1 MRGLF
6 GAIALLLLA
15 ASSGE
20 AQEANTCGQFAW
32 PIAQEQKLFSA
43 AGLAELR
50 SGETLKLASGSAA
63 AVRLKKMS
71 DVQLSRAPERMP
83 KDPDAFAGMIEIDS
97 IETPGLYQL
106 TASEEA
112 WIDLIQAD
120 AFVKSAGHSGK
131 RGCPG
136 VRKSIRFM
144 LEKGPVI
151 VQFSG
156 VDADTIKVAL
166 LPVAQ

>member
-1 MRGLF
+1 MRFSGSMFLF
-6 GAIALLLLA
+6 TLILA
-15 ASSGE
+15 SPAFSQSPD
-20 AQEANTCGQFAW
+20 ACGQFAW
-32 PIAQEQKLFSA
+32 PITQEQKLFNA
-43 AGLAELR
+43 AGLAQLH
-50 SGETLKLASGSAA
+50 SGETLKLGPASAA

-83 KDPDAFAGMIEIDS
+83 KNPDAFAGILEIDS
-97 IETPGLYQL
+97 IGKPGLYQL

-112 WIDLIQAD
+112 WIDVIQND
-120 AFVKSAGHSGK
+120 AFVKSIGHSGK
-131 RGCPG
+131 RGCPE

-144 LEKGPVI
+144 LVKGPVI

-156 VDADTIKVAL
+156 VDADAIKLAL

>member
-1 MRGLF
+1 MRFLGSVLLF
-6 GAIALLLLA
+6 ALILA
-15 ASSGE
+15 SPAFSQSPD
-20 AQEANTCGQFAW
+20 ACGQFAW
-32 PIAQEQKLFSA
+32 PITQEQKLFNA
-43 AGLAELR
+43 TGLAQLH
-50 SGETLKLASGSAA
+50 SGETLKLSSASAA

-83 KDPDAFAGMIEIDS
+83 KNPDAFAGMIEIDS
-97 IETPGLYQL
+97 IEKPGLYQL

-112 WIDLIQAD
+112 WIDVIQND
-120 AFVKSAGHSGK
+120 TFVKSAGHSGK
-131 RGCPG
+131 RGCPE

-144 LEKGPVI
+144 LVKGPVI

-156 VDADTIKVAL
+156 ADADTIKLAL

>member
-1 MRGLF
+1 MFLF
-6 GAIALLLLA
+6 TLILA
-15 ASSGE
+15 SPAFSQSPD
-20 AQEANTCGQFAW
+20 ACGQFAW
-32 PIAQEQKLFSA
+32 PITQEQKLFNA
-43 AGLAELR
+43 AGLAQLH
-50 SGETLKLASGSAA
+50 SGETLKLGPASAA

-83 KDPDAFAGMIEIDS
+83 KNPDAFAGILEIDS
-97 IETPGLYQL
+97 IGKPGLYQL

-112 WIDLIQAD
+112 WIDVIQND
-120 AFVKSAGHSGK
+120 AFVKSIGHSGK
-131 RGCPG
+131 RGCPE

-144 LEKGPVI
+144 LVKGPVI

-156 VDADTIKVAL
+156 VDADAIKLAL